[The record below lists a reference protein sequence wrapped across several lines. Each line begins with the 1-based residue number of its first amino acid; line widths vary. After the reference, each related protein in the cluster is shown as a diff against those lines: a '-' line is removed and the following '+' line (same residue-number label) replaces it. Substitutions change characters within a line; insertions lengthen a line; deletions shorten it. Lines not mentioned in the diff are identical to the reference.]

1 LAAPA
6 RVTAF
11 RCGILSVMD
20 PDTDGNHADAGEAGA
35 ARREASAG
43 GDPGGTGTSAGS
55 DTGAYAGTGAYADT
69 GAYAG
74 TGACAGTDPVAGL
87 GAWGVR
93 SYQDP
98 DSYWRRRFFILAGG
112 FALLCAITWGLSSL
126 IGPARS
132 IRAGRPGD
140 ARAAVPAGTK
150 LPAPAHGLPSGATAP
165 APAPRSGQ
173 PGYVQG
179 PGKGAG
185 PGTSPQGGAP
195 GSATACPPARIVLS
209 LLTSQARYSPG
220 QRPQFEVYAVSTAPG
235 ACDLAYG
242 SPVVRV
248 MVTSQGHVVWDS
260 AACDSRGAVP
270 ALAPLRFTPG
280 VPRVA
285 TVSWNR
291 QPGTAGCTGS
301 AGPEAAGTFDV
312 VATTDGQS
320 SPVRTFSL
328 AR

>member
-1 LAAPA
+1 
-6 RVTAF
+6 
-11 RCGILSVMD
+11 MD
-20 PDTDGNHADAGEAGA
+20 PDTESNDADAGEAGA
-35 ARREASAG
+35 ALREASAG
-43 GDPGGTGTSAGS
+43 GDPGGTGTGTG
-55 DTGAYAGTGAYADT
+55 TGAYAGTGADS
-69 GAYAG
+69 
-74 TGACAGTDPVAGL
+74 GTDLVPGL

-112 FALLCAITWGLSSL
+112 FALLCVMTWGLSAL
-126 IGPARS
+126 LGPVKS
-132 IRAGRPGD
+132 IRAVRPGD
-140 ARAAVPAGTK
+140 APAPVPAGTK
-150 LPAPAHGLPSGATAP
+150 LPAPAYGLPSEATAP
-165 APAPRSGQ
+165 PRAPRSGQ

-185 PGTSPQGGAP
+185 PGTSLQGAEP
-195 GSATACPPARIVLS
+195 GSPAACPPGRIVLS

-220 QRPQFEVYAVSTAPG
+220 QRPLFEVYAVSTAPG

-242 SPVVRV
+242 SLAVRV

-260 AACDSRGAVP
+260 AACDPRRAVP
-270 ALAPLRFTPG
+270 ALAPLRFRPG

-328 AR
+328 TR